1 MLRMAIA
8 ALLAFGLDR
17 LSKVVIVHWLDLA
30 SVHRIPVWPPYLNFV
45 MAWNRG
51 VNFGFLNAFDARW
64 LLVAISIVV
73 SVALALWVRN
83 KSGWAVPLAA
93 GAIVGGALGNA
104 YDRVVYGAVA
114 DYLNMS
120 CCTIDNPYS
129 FNVADVLIFGGAI
142 VLMWGH
148 EAEARR
154 RK

>member
-1 MLRMAIA
+1 MVRNAGIA
-8 ALLAFGLDR
+8 ALLALAVVMPTHEAAAQNNTLGGALFG
-17 LSKVVIVHWLDLA
+17 
-30 SVHRIPVWPPYLNFV
+30 
-45 MAWNRG
+45 G
-51 VNFGFLNAFDARW
+51 
-64 LLVAISIVV
+64 
-73 SVALALWVRN
+73 
-83 KSGWAVPLAA
+83 AA

-120 CCTIDNPYS
+120 CCTINNPYS